1 MKTIDTRQYLALLE
15 ELSANNETVGVP
27 VSGFSMNPFLA
38 NERDQVFFQYPDR
51 PLKRGDI
58 VFFKRNNGQYVLHRI
73 WKAAPEGY
81 YIVGDAQTQIEG
93 PIDGDQ
99 VFGLVTQVRRKG
111 KLIGPRNFWWQFFA
125 KVWIRMV
132 PVRPAVMRLY
142 AGLYRRGK

>member
-93 PIDGDQ
+93 PIDRDQ
-99 VFGLVTQVRRKG
+99 IFGLVTQVRRKG